1 MAHAHPHPHAPD
13 GQPTSGLS
21 VALILNVS
29 FTLLEV
35 IGGLW
40 TNSVAILSDALHDL
54 GDSLSLLMA
63 WYFQKLSQNGRTATF
78 TFGYKR
84 FNTLGALVTGLVL
97 VVGSVIVIYEAV
109 QRLWR
114 PEAVYVPGMIG
125 LAVVGVLVNG
135 LAAWRV
141 WRTSSSLNEEMVS
154 WHLFEDVAGWVVVLV
169 GSTAM
174 YLFGLPWLDAALSL
188 AITAFILVNVV
199 RRLAKALRIFLQAAP
214 DEVTLAQVEEAL
226 GGVEGVRE
234 VHHLHLWSLDGNYH
248 IATLHAVVAPE
259 MKASELCRLRDAI
272 RRRLHTLG
280 VAHVTI
286 EFEPEGAQCEEEKI

>member
-1 MAHAHPHPHAPD
+1 MAHHHDHAHTHHH
-13 GQPTSGLS
+13 GTGNLG
-21 VALILNVS
+21 VALLLNVS
-29 FTLLEV
+29 FTVLEV

-97 VVGSVIVIYEAV
+97 VVGSVVVIYEAV
-109 QRLWR
+109 QRLWQ
-114 PEAVYVPGMIG
+114 PEAVYVPGMMG
-125 LAVVGVLVNG
+125 LAVAGVLVNG

-141 WRTSSSLNEEMVS
+141 WRGGRSLNEQMVS
-154 WHLFEDVAGWVVVLV
+154 WHLLEDVAGWVAVLA
-169 GSTAM
+169 GSVAM
-174 YLFGLPWLDAALSL
+174 HFFGLPWLDAALSL
-188 AITAFILVNVV
+188 AITLFILVNVV
-199 RRLAKALRIFLQAAP
+199 RRLVKALRIFLQAAP
-214 DEVTLAQVEEAL
+214 DEVTLAQIEEAL
-226 GGVEGVRE
+226 GQVEGIRE

-248 IATLHAVVAPE
+248 VATLHAVVPPE
-259 MKASELCRLRDAI
+259 LQARQLCHLRDAI
-272 RRRLHTLG
+272 RARLHELG

-286 EFEPEGAQCEEEKI
+286 EFEPEGAHCREEMI

>member
-1 MAHAHPHPHAPD
+1 MAHAHSHAPD
-13 GQPTSGLS
+13 TQAASGLS

-35 IGGLW
+35 VGGLW

-54 GDSLSLLMA
+54 GDSLSLLIA
-63 WYFQKLSQNGRTATF
+63 WYLQKLSQNGRTPTF

-109 QRLWR
+109 QRLWQ

-154 WHLFEDVAGWVVVLV
+154 WHLFEDVAGWVVVLA
-169 GSTAM
+169 GSVAM
-174 YLFGLPWLDAALSL
+174 HFFGLPWLDAALSL
-188 AITAFILVNVV
+188 GITAFILVNVV
-199 RRLAKALRIFLQAAP
+199 RRLARALRIFLQATP
-214 DEVTLAQVEEAL
+214 EGLTLEQVQQAL
-226 GGVEGVRE
+226 QQVEGVRE
-234 VHHLHLWSLDGNYH
+234 VHHLHLWTLDGNYH
-248 IATLHAVVAPE
+248 IATLHAVVPPE
-259 MKASELCRLRDAI
+259 LEARALCRLRDAI
-272 RRRLHTLG
+272 RGRLHALG